1 MVHCPGSSGRS
12 HWAKVVLG
20 KILVEQ
26 MDAKAI
32 TNALEFGDHVA
43 DVLDAL
49 HLFIQVVGLEEVTQM
64 GVSIVAGR
72 DMQLEQAL
80 VHLQKELQGIH
91 RNRYSLQTGKSDC
104 SSDDYSR
111 YFPKFI
117 K

>member
-1 MVHCPGSSGRS
+1 MSEMSIGNIHVHCPGSSGRS
-12 HWAKVVLG
+12 HWPKVVLG
-20 KILVEQ
+20 KVLVEQ

-80 VHLQKELQGIH
+80 VHRFL
-91 RNRYSLQTGKSDC
+91 
-104 SSDDYSR
+104 SSKAACIASNGL
-111 YFPKFI
+111 
-117 K
+117 